1 MTTRKNTLSATKYL
15 ALVVFSL
22 FIALPDSP
30 LLAGPGID
38 QEVFKYAGMA
48 LDLGARPY
56 TDIFDHKPPLIY
68 LITAFSD
75 NFGIWGFWLFE
86 RIAVG
91 LTAIA
96 FYTWLK
102 NNKFPAR
109 FGLALAFLIFLDFPG
124 ISGGGGMTRTFTG
137 CTNFLTFLV
146 ISSSL
151 RRKYFYAGILLG
163 LTFMLQQNEVL
174 PAIAW
179 LGGWWLLRKDL
190 DIAGLVKRTG
200 LLFLGSLVPVVPILL
215 FVLAK
220 GAFSDF
226 VEQAFLFNFEYIQS
240 DDSLYER
247 VIIVLKGCILM
258 GLAPALL
265 FLAVAIGSTYFYHLK
280 YLNKSEG
287 GGFKS
292 SRLLWCCALALLFQ
306 FITASVSGK
315 FYGHYFIGVLPI
327 LVLIFAI
334 SLKEIDGFQISRFVT
349 PVVLV
354 VFLATAIPS
363 DFYFKAFDSSVQA
376 VSQFA
381 KEPVYEASN
390 DDYVAYL
397 KPLEGQT
404 GQLFIF
410 RNTSQLHLNT
420 YFKIVSPTKYI
431 YTHLY
436 NMIPG
441 WDTDGTLFTQL
452 IEDVKSKKTFY
463 ILDYSSISPIRP
475 DLQLKWDSFISA
487 NYDQVRLMPDGGILF
502 KIKEGQKLQVAVR

>member
-1 MTTRKNTLSATKYL
+1 MTTRRDILSATKYL
-15 ALVVFSL
+15 ALIGVSL

-48 LDLGARPY
+48 LDMGGRPY

-68 LITAFSD
+68 LITAFSE

-91 LTAIA
+91 LTALA
-96 FYTWLK
+96 FYSWLK
-102 NNKFPAR
+102 DNKFPAS
-109 FGLALAFLIFLDFPG
+109 FGLALALLIFLDFPG

-146 ISSSL
+146 ISSS
-151 RRKYFYAGILLG
+151 RPRKYFYAGILLG
-163 LTFMLQQNEVL
+163 LTFMLQQNEIL

-179 LGGWWLLRKDL
+179 IGGWWFLKKDV
-190 DIAGLVKRTG
+190 DIGGLIKKPWH
-200 LLFLGSLVPVVPILL
+200 LFLGSLVPIVPILL

-220 GAFSDF
+220 GAFPDF
-226 VEQAFLFNFEYIQS
+226 VEQAFLFNFKYIQS

-265 FLAVAIGSTYFYHLK
+265 FLAVALGSTFFYHLK
-280 YLNKSEG
+280 YFKKT

-292 SRLLWCCALALLFQ
+292 ARLLGCCGLALLFQ
-306 FITASVSGK
+306 FMTASVSGK
-315 FYGHYFIGVLPI
+315 FYGHYFIGILPI
-327 LVLIFAI
+327 LVLIIAI
-334 SLKEIDGFQISRFVT
+334 ILKEMDGFQISRFVA

-354 VFLATAIPS
+354 LFLITSIPNE
-363 DFYFKAFDSSVQA
+363 FYSKIYDRSVQA
-376 VSQFA
+376 VSQPG

-404 GQLFIF
+404 GQFFVF

-420 YFKIVSPTKYI
+420 YFKIVSPTKFI

-436 NMIPG
+436 NMIPD
-441 WDTDGTLFTQL
+441 WDADGTLFDRL

-463 ILDYSSISPIRP
+463 ILDYSAISPIRP
-475 DLQLKWDSFISA
+475 DLQLKWDNFIGAS
-487 NYDQVRLMPDGGILF
+487 YDRVRLMPDGGTLF
-502 KIKEGQKLQVAVR
+502 KVREGQKL